1 MNVEVDILP
10 QEINCEENFE
20 DGSLLRILL
29 STITLHVRFATMRQ
43 RRGLSREAHS
53 GNGRRTVL
61 YCGFVAIV
69 CFSRFL
75 VFMTID
81 SSPKFT
87 AGAGKS
93 ILWYAVS
100 RLFSSL
106 PLQRKANPP
115 ENGNRQR
122 NDAFHPSSGPGL
134 APVLAP
140 SRCRGTRN
148 WRM

>member
-1 MNVEVDILP
+1 MNVEVDILS
-10 QEINCEENFE
+10 QETNCEENFE

-29 STITLHVRFATMRQ
+29 STITLHVRFTTMRQ

-61 YCGFVAIV
+61 YCGFVAI
-69 CFSRFL
+69 FSRFL

-100 RLFSSL
+100 RLFS
-106 PLQRKANPP
+106 
-115 ENGNRQR
+115 
-122 NDAFHPSSGPGL
+122 
-134 APVLAP
+134 
-140 SRCRGTRN
+140 
-148 WRM
+148 

>member
-20 DGSLLRILL
+20 DGSLLQILL
-29 STITLHVRFATMRQ
+29 STITLHVRFTTMRQ
-43 RRGLSREAHS
+43 QHGLSREAHS

-69 CFSRFL
+69 CFSHFL
-75 VFMTID
+75 VFMTIN

-100 RLFSSL
+100 RLF
-106 PLQRKANPP
+106 P
-115 ENGNRQR
+115 
-122 NDAFHPSSGPGL
+122 
-134 APVLAP
+134 
-140 SRCRGTRN
+140 
-148 WRM
+148 